1 MLAAVCLARY
11 SRITILRH
19 FVRLS
24 SSVQCLDFYFLFRF
38 LCVNYDVAT
47 LWCEYLNSFSC
58 IAASLLTPFNRSR
71 YLIIFDLLAHNLP
84 CESFNFYLAIHDR
97 FASFVCL
104 MFRTQCF
111 GAECISF
118 VSFCKI
124 TLRVIT
130 AIWAINQYFPPSMFF
145 RERILIALHVSKLVI
160 IVSLTFSRLL
170 IPISSALTREKI
182 NKTVFWLPIVR
193 LSSPFVR
200 GKVVVAVFSPLLGF
214 LASRPLYVWSWDFRF
229 CFRFLL
235 FAKLSRTPWCAE
247 FNAIHCSRRFAF
259 FSRFQCESIYV
270 ARQHL
275 QNQPP
280 NEFIFSRMCVCSLC
294 KCDSINA
301 FAPLL
306 LSGRLVAC
314 CTHSKWIFTNKF
326 LFRRF
331 LFDRYK

>member
-24 SSVQCLDFYFLFRF
+24 SSVQCLDFYFLFLF

-84 CESFNFYLAIHDR
+84 CESFNFYHAIHDR

-124 TLRVIT
+124 TLQVIT

-160 IVSLTFSRLL
+160 IVSLTFFRLL
-170 IPISSALTREKI
+170 IPISSAITRQKI

-214 LASRPLYVWSWDFRF
+214 LASRPLYVWSWDFAFVFVFF
-229 CFRFLL
+229 CLPSWAELRDVPSSMRLIAAAVSHSFLV
-235 FAKLSRTPWCAE
+235 
-247 FNAIHCSRRFAF
+247 FNVKVFTWHVNTFKISHQTNS
-259 FSRFQCESIYV
+259 FSVE
-270 ARQHL
+270 
-275 QNQPP
+275 
-280 NEFIFSRMCVCSLC
+280 CVSVRCVNV
-294 KCDSINA
+294 I
-301 FAPLL
+301 P
-306 LSGRLVAC
+306 
-314 CTHSKWIFTNKF
+314 
-326 LFRRF
+326 
-331 LFDRYK
+331 